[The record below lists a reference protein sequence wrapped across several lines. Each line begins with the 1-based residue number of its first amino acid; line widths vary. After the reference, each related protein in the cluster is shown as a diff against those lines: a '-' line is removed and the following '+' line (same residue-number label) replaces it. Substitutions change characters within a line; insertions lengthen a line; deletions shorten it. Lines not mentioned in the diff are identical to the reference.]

1 MECSLLREE
10 YSQKFIKIPQK
21 RIKQMIKYK
30 HYKKE
35 GEYYVVDYC
44 MIQENDKWV
53 EGIVYMAVGS
63 NKKFVRSEVEFEEK
77 FKLI

>member
-1 MECSLLREE
+1 MT
-10 YSQKFIKIPQK
+10 I
-21 RIKQMIKYK
+21 YK

-53 EGIVYMAVGS
+53 EGIVYMTVGS
-63 NKKFVRSEVEFEEK
+63 NEKFVRSEVEFEEK

>member
-1 MECSLLREE
+1 MT
-10 YSQKFIKIPQK
+10 I
-21 RIKQMIKYK
+21 YK

-53 EGIVYMAVGS
+53 EGVIYMTVGS
-63 NKKFVRSEVEFEEK
+63 NKKFVRSEVEWDSK
-77 FKLI
+77 FRVV

>member
-1 MECSLLREE
+1 
-10 YSQKFIKIPQK
+10 
-21 RIKQMIKYK
+21 MIKYK

-63 NKKFVRSEVEFEEK
+63 NEKFVRSEVEFEEK

>member
-1 MECSLLREE
+1 
-10 YSQKFIKIPQK
+10 
-21 RIKQMIKYK
+21 MIKYT
-30 HYKKE
+30 HYKKK

-63 NKKFVRSEVEFEEK
+63 NKKLVRSEVEFEEK